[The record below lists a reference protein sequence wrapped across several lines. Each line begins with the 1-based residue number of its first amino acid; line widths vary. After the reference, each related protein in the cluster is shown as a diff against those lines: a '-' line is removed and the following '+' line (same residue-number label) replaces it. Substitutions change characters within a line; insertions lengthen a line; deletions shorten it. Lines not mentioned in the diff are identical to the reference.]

1 VGVTYGAKSGV
12 DTGRHSTLSQASPGV
27 PGTPEAG
34 DHFGSAVVR
43 GDVDGDGYTDLI
55 VAANQEAIGTTK
67 RAGSVTVVFG
77 AKGGLSGDAIAFHAP
92 QATAYALF
100 GDTMAVGD
108 YNHDGRDDIAISD
121 GTRVQLVGGA
131 ANLRETATPK
141 MTAVTPPGG
150 GAGIEHLSSG
160 DINGDGFADL
170 VTVAYQDDPAD
181 EGTLGVL
188 PGSSGGLKN
197 TPLGED
203 VPLPFASYRAVVGD
217 INGDGK
223 DDVVT
228 DTGFTDGPEDARLR
242 TYPGTAAGLDTAD
255 PVIWKGKQQNGIAS
269 RLTDINGDGHDDLVV
284 GDTGAEAPGGYND
297 AGAITVLKGTED
309 WLTDAGA
316 QTFSLDTEGVPGD
329 MTGNDKFGDSVSPAD
344 YNGDGKPDLAIGI
357 PNRTEGAGAT
367 ALLYAGTD
375 GLTAEAPPSSAR
387 ATSAPRQPMPPSARN
402 CPPPRRSSTTSPSGG
417 GPARPGGV
425 AAVGRGQDG
434 YAPSTA
440 SAAVSPCGA
449 ASASPVRSRTS
460 RVAPATAPGMRK
472 TATRGSRKSRA
483 RGRPKP
489 TVRRR
494 RVRSMVRRSL
504 SSTPGAAARPR
515 SAPRRGRSRSRR
527 RRGRGSPSGR
537 RPG

>member
-1 VGVTYGAKSGV
+1 MRNRTRGVVGVAVGAVVTAAVAAGAGAVVPNGDGTDQKQPSPTAAAAGKTTPGDIDGDGYADLGVGAPDGTVSGKSKAGYVGVTYGAKAGV
-12 DTGRHSTLSQASPGV
+12 DTGRHGTLSQASPGI

-43 GDVDGDGYTDLI
+43 GDVDGDGYGDLI
-55 VAANQEAIGTTK
+55 VAANYEAIGSAK

-77 AKGGLSGDAIAFHAP
+77 SKDGLSSDAIAFHAP
-92 QATAYALF
+92 KATAYALF

-121 GTRVQLVGGA
+121 GTEVQVVNGA

-141 MTAVTPPGG
+141 MTGVTPPGG

-197 TPLGED
+197 TSLGKD

-228 DTGFTDGPEDARLR
+228 DTGFTDGPDDARLR
-242 TYPGTAAGLDTAD
+242 TYPGTAEGLDTD
-255 PVIWKGKQQNGIAS
+255 HPVNWTGKAQNGIAA

-284 GDTGAEAPGGYND
+284 SDTDAEAPGGYND
-297 AGAITVLKGTED
+297 AGAITVLKGTKD

-329 MTGNDKFGDSVSPAD
+329 MVGGDWFGDAISPAD
-344 YNGDGKPDLAIGI
+344 YNGDGKPDLAVGV
-357 PNRTEGAGAT
+357 PNRTEGAGAV
-367 ALLYAGTD
+367 ALLYAGAD
-375 GLTAEAPPSSAR
+375 GLTAEGSALIGPGDLGSP
-387 ATSAPRQPMPPSARN
+387 ATDAAFGKELS
-402 CPPPRRSSTTSPSGG
+402 
-417 GPARPGGV
+417 GPA
-425 AAVGRGQDG
+425 
-434 YAPSTA
+434 T
-440 SAAVSPCGA
+440 
-449 ASASPVRSRTS
+449 
-460 RVAPATAPGMRK
+460 K
-472 TATRGSRKSRA
+472 
-483 RGRPKP
+483 
-489 TVRRR
+489 
-494 RVRSMVRRSL
+494 
-504 SSTPGAAARPR
+504 
-515 SAPRRGRSRSRR
+515 
-527 RRGRGSPSGR
+527 
-537 RPG
+537 

>member
-1 VGVTYGAKSGV
+1 MRKRTRGVVGVAVGAAVTAAVAAGANAAVADGDGPDQKQPAAAGTTTPGDIDHDGYADLGVGAPDGTVSGKSKAGYVGVTYGARSGV
-12 DTGRHSTLSQASPGV
+12 DTARHSTLSQASPGV

-77 AKGGLSGDAIAFHAP
+77 AKGGLSSDSIAFHAP

-121 GTRVQLVGGA
+121 GTKVQLVNGA
-131 ANLRETATPK
+131 SNLRKTATPK

-188 PGSSGGLKN
+188 PGSSGGLKS

-203 VPLPFASYRAVVGD
+203 VALPFASYRAVVGD

-228 DTGFTDGPEDARLR
+228 DTGFTDGPDDARLR
-242 TYPGTAAGLDTAD
+242 TYPGTGSGLDTAN
-255 PVIWKGKQQNGIAS
+255 PVIWKGEQQNGIAS

-297 AGAITVLKGTED
+297 AGAIIVLKGTGD

-316 QTFSLDTEGVPGD
+316 QTFSLDTEGVPGE
-329 MTGNDKFGDSVSPAD
+329 MAGNDKFGDAVSPAD
-344 YNGDGKPDLAIGI
+344 YNGDGKPDLAVGI

-367 ALLYAGTD
+367 ALLYAGAD
-375 GLTAEAPPSSAR
+375 GLTAEGSALIGPGDLGAPTTDAAFGTELSGQ
-387 ATSAPRQPMPPSARN
+387 AT
-402 CPPPRRSSTTSPSGG
+402 
-417 GPARPGGV
+417 
-425 AAVGRGQDG
+425 
-434 YAPSTA
+434 
-440 SAAVSPCGA
+440 
-449 ASASPVRSRTS
+449 
-460 RVAPATAPGMRK
+460 K
-472 TATRGSRKSRA
+472 
-483 RGRPKP
+483 
-489 TVRRR
+489 
-494 RVRSMVRRSL
+494 
-504 SSTPGAAARPR
+504 
-515 SAPRRGRSRSRR
+515 
-527 RRGRGSPSGR
+527 
-537 RPG
+537 